1 MTLPEDREYFSS
13 PLFIGGSTA
22 KPGGSLK
29 NDFWDSSFFVLFW
42 NFFSYG
48 KSVSFAG

>member
-13 PLFIGGSTA
+13 PSVYRGSTA

-29 NDFWDSSFFVLFW
+29 NDFLDSSFFVLFW